1 MPLIPVYGFNPD
13 GSFNTAGA
21 PGVLQFPGVPPLQG
35 GFGNVIGIAQGAG
48 DVNASA
54 GLGLPFSGI
63 TPGAGGMAQG
73 INVNAPGISGP
84 LAGDVSPYGM
94 ALSASLVA
102 PMTEDQPGALFLKPI
117 WGIFDKNMQ
126 EVANWDSVIKVDY
139 RHEMKIADFPIER
152 GAFASYNKVQVPF
165 DIRISFAI
173 GSGTMQRTE
182 FLAQLERAVASLDMY
197 VVVTPEA
204 IYPQANLTHME
215 YSRES
220 RRGLNLLVVDV
231 WVQEVRISAGA
242 TFTDNTSGKSPTS
255 DASTNVGSVQPK
267 EVKPEDLHLSIDSD
281 PNLGPFQPIR
291 SNMPTRTDTTT
302 PPTPANMPN
311 ASHPDAPVHVDPPL
325 PVPPADGSVVVPTSL
340 IS

>member
-1 MPLIPVYGFNPD
+1 
-13 GSFNTAGA
+13 
-21 PGVLQFPGVPPLQG
+21 
-35 GFGNVIGIAQGAG
+35 
-48 DVNASA
+48 
-54 GLGLPFSGI
+54 
-63 TPGAGGMAQG
+63 
-73 INVNAPGISGP
+73 
-84 LAGDVSPYGM
+84 
-94 ALSASLVA
+94 
-102 PMTEDQPGALFLKPI
+102 
-117 WGIFDKNMQ
+117 MQ

-242 TFTDNTSGKSPTS
+242 TFTDNTSGKSPTGA
-255 DASTNVGSVQPK
+255 ASTNVGSVQPK
-267 EVKPEDLHLSIDSD
+267 EVKPEDLHLPIESD
-281 PNLGPFQPIR
+281 PNFGPFQPIR
-291 SNMPTRTDTTT
+291 PNMPTRTDATT
-302 PPTPANMPN
+302 PPPPANMPD
-311 ASHPDAPVHVDPPL
+311 ASHPHAPTQTAPPL
-325 PVPPADGSVVVPTSL
+325 PVPPQDGTTVPPTSFFF
-340 IS
+340 